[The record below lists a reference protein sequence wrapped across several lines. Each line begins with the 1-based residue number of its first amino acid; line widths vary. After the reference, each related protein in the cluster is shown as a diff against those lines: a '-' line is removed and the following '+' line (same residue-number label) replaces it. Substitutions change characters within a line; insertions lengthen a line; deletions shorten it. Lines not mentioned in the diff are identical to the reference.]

1 MLGPEHWWRNVRE
14 PVQFEAGLS
23 CLVEQGIRVF
33 VEIGPKPIL
42 TSYLRDTLREA
53 NLRGAII
60 ETLVE
65 TGEKDD
71 SDPIERAVA
80 RVMIAGGQVD
90 HQRLF
95 GPPPV
100 QAIPLPAY
108 PWRHTAYRVQPT
120 AEASS
125 VFQAPS
131 NPLLGSRPRR
141 DACEWFATVDPMLF
155 PWIADHKVGGL
166 PLFPAAGY
174 VEVLL
179 AAAREVHGGSA
190 LELRDMDIVRP
201 LVFGGT
207 ASYETLVRVTPETG
221 IAEFLSR
228 PRGGTG
234 GLTADWALNARG
246 LVARSPVEERAAPDT
261 QSTGRIVVP
270 RAKVYEI
277 SRTLGFEYGEKFQR
291 VRHVSFPKPKQAVAV
306 LEANPGV
313 AVAGQ
318 TIDIT
323 GLDAAFHS
331 LFASEEAGV
340 ADMPM
345 KRMLPVRFG
354 RVRAFAPGATASRI
368 VTRTLRQS
376 LSSMLTDIE
385 LVDETGRLV
394 LLAEDVRLIEAPV
407 AAAPDARSLVYRTTR
422 WQLERPGKSST
433 LSLQTTPPRE
443 PGDAKATA
451 AAAAGEA
458 LLLLEAGCLR
468 AAWEAFH
475 GDAPAN
481 LRDALPAAETHCEWP
496 AHLCSSLLWH
506 LETKGLVVD
515 DQGRLALAENCS
527 LPPVGTVV
535 RSLISRHPTMASEAA
550 GLARIGDIV
559 RRVVAGDA
567 TVSDE
572 LESAHWRQLDVAA
585 RQIALLRGAVLARLQ
600 SALGAADS
608 RHLLR
613 LLVIGAG
620 HAPQLVDL
628 FAAFPNLDT
637 LVTDIDAD
645 RLERARVGLGDDAPR
660 LRCLP
665 WSELDSLPAASVD
678 LVAAIDALSEVAA
691 ASDGLGRL
699 RRVLRPGA
707 PLIAGE
713 LAPSVYWDI
722 VRGVRSSWWTR
733 SANSDFPVGALLT
746 KPEWLDELR
755 TAGFA
760 QVGGEA
766 VLGEASIGVVLDAVA
781 GSVDGLR
788 SEAMAYRWEGTP
800 SLLRRALQTTLRAET
815 GTAIE
820 EPAATD
826 SARRVAVAW
835 VIDAEPFDRA
845 PEAYLGET
853 LSHLVKLCGQMAAH
867 PAPLWAIVTFDN
879 VQTIDPPADHPL
891 WCALTSALRVAQNE
905 YPSLEIR
912 CLAIADAQAETLKAV
927 VEELAAPSDE
937 RETCFQNGQRI
948 VFRLDHGAPATRKR
962 QTPGPDTVLRLA
974 SRSGSSRG
982 VLAWTAVPR
991 APAGPGEVEIAVAA
1005 VGVNFRDVMWN
1016 LGLLPEEVLED
1027 GYAGAQLG
1035 MECTGTISAVGPE
1048 VDGLSIGDRVV
1059 AFVSGGFASHVVA
1072 PAFAVSPLP
1081 AGLTFEAAA
1090 TLPVAFLTT
1099 YYALVHLAGLKRGET
1114 VLVHGGAGAVG
1125 LAAMQVARHCGARLI
1140 ATAGSEEKRA
1150 LLRDLG
1156 ADLVLNS
1163 RTLAF
1168 ADEVL
1173 AHTQGKGVDI
1183 VLNSLAGEAMIR
1195 SIDCLKPFGR
1205 FVELG
1210 KRDFYANTHVGL
1222 RPFRRN
1228 LTYFGVD
1235 VDQLIVEHR
1244 DLTQRLFAEL
1254 IALFAQGE
1262 FTPLPHR
1269 VFEGERIGEAFR
1281 LMQRSGHIGKIVVR
1295 PAVSANDPVA
1305 AGGRFP
1311 VDAAGLHLVVGG
1323 TGGFGLATAAWLAE
1337 RGARH
1342 LVLASRSG
1350 LLSVEATAQVEALR
1364 QGGVQVSL
1372 AAVDVTDGPAVQRLL
1387 RNLKGRGRI
1396 KGIVHAAMVLDDR
1409 LIEGMDREAIDK
1421 VLQPKVTGALNL
1433 SEAARGLALDYL
1445 LLYSS
1450 ATTLLGNPGQLNY
1463 VAANGFLEGLAQQM
1477 QRQGLPALAVAWG
1490 GIADVGYL
1498 ARNISSNASLRKRFA
1513 PSMISAHAA
1522 LEALDLACDSEGR
1535 FSAATLAIARIDWAM
1550 AKCELTVTRGPSF
1563 AAVLPAAGAR
1573 QSTGSA
1579 ATLEKLKTMSL
1590 EQASETLLEVVA
1602 EEIARV
1608 LRLPAKQVDRHR
1620 PLADIGMDSL
1630 MMLELRSTVEDA
1642 LQVDL
1647 PIMSLSNAITPADVA
1662 RRIAALIVDNGRK
1675 DSVTGQLAAL
1685 SASHLG
1691 GDAEAMDPAA
1701 REAAVKA
1708 VLERTRRIEGS
1719 LS

>member
-1 MLGPEHWWRNVRE
+1 MHQVTPNPNIPFDELNLRVVDRNWSLPERRGPALAGVNSFGFGGTNAHVVLRGEDRTVAVAHPRSEAAPPPLLLSAHAEDRLPVLAQHYAEAWPSDKRLVGDFIATAAHLRDPLPHRALVRATNPAALRQQLELFAVGESAPGVLSGHALGQDLPVAFVFSGNGAQWAGMGRTAWHSNARFREALQEIDRHFLKRQKASLVDLIFADDLAPRLRQATHAQPLLLALQVATVRSLEAQGLAPQATLGHSVGEIAAAWCAGALSLEQAIDVVIARSRHQEAVRGRGGMAALMLDEREARRFLKTAAAPDVDVAAINSWRSVTVSGPVEQIEQVLGLASAQRIGARRLDLDYPFHSALVEPVRGPLLRELKGLRPLPARKRFVSSVSGAPAEGEMLGPEHWWRNVRE

-234 GLTADWALNARG
+234 GLTADWALNARE

-572 LESAHWRQLDVAA
+572 LEIGSLAAA
-585 RQIALLRGAVLARLQ
+585 RRGGAANRPAARRGAGTSAVGVGRSRFEAPPAVAGDRGGPCAATGGSICRLPQPRYTRNRHRCGPAGAGASGARRRRAAAALPALVGTRQ
-600 SALGAADS
+600 PAGRQRRPGCCHRCAQRGCGSQRRAGSAAPRAAPRGAADCG
-608 RHLLR
+608 RTRAQRVL
-613 LLVIGAG
+613 G
-620 HAPQLVDL
+620 HRARRAVKLVDAL
-628 FAAFPNLDT
+628 GQLGFPGGRP
-637 LVTDIDAD
+637 AD
-645 RLERARVGLGDDAPR
+645 KARMAR
-660 LRCLP
+660 RTQ
-665 WSELDSLPAASVD
+665 
-678 LVAAIDALSEVAA
+678 
-691 ASDGLGRL
+691 DGG
-699 RRVLRPGA
+699 LRPG
-707 PLIAGE
+707 
-713 LAPSVYWDI
+713 
-722 VRGVRSSWWTR
+722 R
-733 SANSDFPVGALLT
+733 
-746 KPEWLDELR
+746 
-755 TAGFA
+755 
-760 QVGGEA
+760 
-766 VLGEASIGVVLDAVA
+766 
-781 GSVDGLR
+781 
-788 SEAMAYRWEGTP
+788 
-800 SLLRRALQTTLRAET
+800 
-815 GTAIE
+815 
-820 EPAATD
+820 
-826 SARRVAVAW
+826 
-835 VIDAEPFDRA
+835 
-845 PEAYLGET
+845 
-853 LSHLVKLCGQMAAH
+853 
-867 PAPLWAIVTFDN
+867 
-879 VQTIDPPADHPL
+879 
-891 WCALTSALRVAQNE
+891 
-905 YPSLEIR
+905 
-912 CLAIADAQAETLKAV
+912 
-927 VEELAAPSDE
+927 
-937 RETCFQNGQRI
+937 
-948 VFRLDHGAPATRKR
+948 
-962 QTPGPDTVLRLA
+962 
-974 SRSGSSRG
+974 
-982 VLAWTAVPR
+982 
-991 APAGPGEVEIAVAA
+991 
-1005 VGVNFRDVMWN
+1005 
-1016 LGLLPEEVLED
+1016 
-1027 GYAGAQLG
+1027 
-1035 MECTGTISAVGPE
+1035 
-1048 VDGLSIGDRVV
+1048 
-1059 AFVSGGFASHVVA
+1059 
-1072 PAFAVSPLP
+1072 
-1081 AGLTFEAAA
+1081 
-1090 TLPVAFLTT
+1090 
-1099 YYALVHLAGLKRGET
+1099 
-1114 VLVHGGAGAVG
+1114 
-1125 LAAMQVARHCGARLI
+1125 
-1140 ATAGSEEKRA
+1140 
-1150 LLRDLG
+1150 
-1156 ADLVLNS
+1156 
-1163 RTLAF
+1163 
-1168 ADEVL
+1168 
-1173 AHTQGKGVDI
+1173 
-1183 VLNSLAGEAMIR
+1183 
-1195 SIDCLKPFGR
+1195 
-1205 FVELG
+1205 
-1210 KRDFYANTHVGL
+1210 
-1222 RPFRRN
+1222 
-1228 LTYFGVD
+1228 
-1235 VDQLIVEHR
+1235 
-1244 DLTQRLFAEL
+1244 
-1254 IALFAQGE
+1254 
-1262 FTPLPHR
+1262 
-1269 VFEGERIGEAFR
+1269 
-1281 LMQRSGHIGKIVVR
+1281 
-1295 PAVSANDPVA
+1295 
-1305 AGGRFP
+1305 
-1311 VDAAGLHLVVGG
+1311 
-1323 TGGFGLATAAWLAE
+1323 
-1337 RGARH
+1337 
-1342 LVLASRSG
+1342 
-1350 LLSVEATAQVEALR
+1350 
-1364 QGGVQVSL
+1364 
-1372 AAVDVTDGPAVQRLL
+1372 
-1387 RNLKGRGRI
+1387 GRGRA
-1396 KGIVHAAMVLDDR
+1396 GRGQHRGRAGCGGRQRGRPAQRGHGLSLGRHA
-1409 LIEGMDREAIDK
+1409 
-1421 VLQPKVTGALNL
+1421 QPAAPGTAND
-1433 SEAARGLALDYL
+1433 AARRD
-1445 LLYSS
+1445 
-1450 ATTLLGNPGQLNY
+1450 
-1463 VAANGFLEGLAQQM
+1463 
-1477 QRQGLPALAVAWG
+1477 R
-1490 GIADVGYL
+1490 
-1498 ARNISSNASLRKRFA
+1498 
-1513 PSMISAHAA
+1513 
-1522 LEALDLACDSEGR
+1522 
-1535 FSAATLAIARIDWAM
+1535 
-1550 AKCELTVTRGPSF
+1550 
-1563 AAVLPAAGAR
+1563 
-1573 QSTGSA
+1573 
-1579 ATLEKLKTMSL
+1579 
-1590 EQASETLLEVVA
+1590 
-1602 EEIARV
+1602 
-1608 LRLPAKQVDRHR
+1608 DRH
-1620 PLADIGMDSL
+1620 
-1630 MMLELRSTVEDA
+1630 
-1642 LQVDL
+1642 
-1647 PIMSLSNAITPADVA
+1647 
-1662 RRIAALIVDNGRK
+1662 
-1675 DSVTGQLAAL
+1675 
-1685 SASHLG
+1685 
-1691 GDAEAMDPAA
+1691 
-1701 REAAVKA
+1701 
-1708 VLERTRRIEGS
+1708 
-1719 LS
+1719 